1 MSADFEL
8 FAAFLINVWR
18 AVHGELLDTC
28 RQRNRSAD
36 RSASA
41 LRRVHDL
48 LGGVI
53 ENAVV
58 EGLQADANV
67 LTLHFDLKLLVDF
80 RNHAS
85 TNGAATFTD
94 GKAQLFFHGDWRD

>member
-1 MSADFEL
+1 MPALEPP
-8 FAAFLINVWR
+8 
-18 AVHGELLDTC
+18 LD
-28 RQRNRSAD
+28 
-36 RSASA
+36 A
-41 LRRVHDL
+41 LKKTSRR
-48 LGGVI
+48 GAI

-85 TNGAATFTD
+85 TNGAATFAD
-94 GKAQLFFHGDWRD
+94 GKAQLFFHGDWRDQLNIK